1 MSSYTI
7 VGRLGADP
15 DLRFSNNGVAVARMR
30 VAVNRGKKV
39 NGEWQDETVWHD
51 VTCFN
56 ELAEHAAES
65 LTKGDEVIAEGYVEA
80 PRTFERKQPDA
91 EGNMMGV
98 SLPFVA
104 NALGLSLRW
113 ASARAQAA
121 AARKPASARPA
132 PAPQA
137 FDNEEPF

>member
-15 DLRFSNNGVAVARMR
+15 DLRFSANGVAVARMR
-30 VAVNRGKKV
+30 VAVNRGKKI

-51 VTCFN
+51 VTCFK
-56 ELAEHAAES
+56 ELAEHASES
-65 LTKGDEVIAEGYVEA
+65 LTKGDEIIAEGYVEE

-91 EGNMMGV
+91 SGNTTGV

-113 ASARAQAA
+113 SSARAQAA
-121 AARKPASARPA
+121 AQRKPASARPA
-132 PAPQA
+132 APQ
-137 FDNEEPF
+137 FSDEEPF